1 MGDPVDDV
9 PWLDAR
15 ELQVWMALAQLMVKL
30 PVAVESQL
38 QKASGLSLFEYFVLA
53 HLSEAPGRQVRL
65 SELAALSHGSLSRL
79 SHVITRMEKRGF
91 VERRPSEDDARST
104 DAVLTEAGMATL
116 ADAAPGHVRR
126 VRELVLD
133 TLDPDDL
140 DRLGDACRALVARID
155 ALGGPVWQP
164 GCPTAQ
170 PSR

>member
-1 MGDPVDDV
+1 MTDTADDV

-30 PVAVESQL
+30 PVAVESQV
-38 QKASGLSLFEYFVLA
+38 QRASGLSLFEYFVLA
-53 HLSEAPGRQVRL
+53 HLSDAPRHQVRL

-79 SHVITRMEKRGF
+79 SHVVTRMEKRGL

-104 DAVLTEAGMATL
+104 DAVLTDAGMAAL
-116 ADAAPGHVRR
+116 VAAAPGHVRR

-133 TLDPDDL
+133 ALDPDDL
-140 DRLGDACRALVARID
+140 DRFRDACRALVGRID
-155 ALGGPVWQP
+155 AVGLTWQP
-164 GCPTAQ
+164 DGPPPAQ